1 MLQSASKVNEHQLLA
16 VAEHNTRLPQIAAK
30 EKPDRTAL
38 PEKPPGK
45 QCLPPIADKS
55 GKCC

>member
-30 EKPDRTAL
+30 ENPDRTAL

-55 GKCC
+55 GK